1 MCIFICDMYM
11 CKITDNPGKGGE
23 TEVGERG
30 VLLSGGQR
38 QRLGLARFFLII
50 WVFQGSLSYFFT
62 RNFEKDKHLR
72 LNTCGR

>member
-38 QRLGLARFFLII
+38 QRLGLARFFFII
-50 WVFQGSLSYFFT
+50 YKGLPRFFIIFFT
-62 RNFEKDKHLR
+62 RNFEKDKHQ
-72 LNTCGR
+72 GG